1 LAAGLCPDP
10 LPQIPLPVPGEEM
23 GIRERKGRGEDEGM
37 EEREAVHPQ
46 KSALVC

>member
-23 GIRERKGRGEDEGM
+23 GIRERNGEGRG
-37 EEREAVHPQ
+37 
-46 KSALVC
+46 